1 MIKHLSDKTKQIISI
16 CMLVAMPI
24 LLFSA
29 VFYGQKIDRDQKAA
43 SKQEAVTEQQSQQ
56 TEEDSM
62 NEDNSDNS
70 FVEDDTD
77 NESKA
82 IYEPTDQ
89 EKKDAEST
97 AVNFIKAYHSY
108 DAKKPEEYLKKS
120 KKYMTVDLY
129 DFYKQLPKRG
139 TLDQTKVIVKDTSA
153 TPGDFQEIAQIWN
166 VDVTSED
173 TDLKGKKKS
182 NVTPYSIQVQK
193 VNGEWLVS
201 GVRIDG

>member
-1 MIKHLSDKTKQIISI
+1 MIKHLSDRAKQIIGI
-16 CMLVAMPI
+16 CMLITMPI
-24 LLFSA
+24 LLFA
-29 VFYGQKIDRDQKAA
+29 GVIFGQKIDKEEKAGP
-43 SKQEAVTEQQSQQ
+43 KQEEAAEQQKQQ
-56 TEEDSM
+56 VEEDSV
-62 NEDNSDNS
+62 NEDTSDAS
-70 FVEDDTD
+70 FAEEDD

-82 IYEPTDQ
+82 IYEPTDK

-108 DAKKPEEYLKKS
+108 DAKNPDEYLKKS
-120 KKYMTVDLY
+120 KKFMTSDLY

-139 TLDQTKVIVKDTSA
+139 TLDQTKVVVKDTSA

-173 TDLKGKKKS
+173 TDSNGKKKS

-201 GVRIDG
+201 GVRVDG

>member
-16 CMLVAMPI
+16 CMIITMPI
-24 LLFSA
+24 LLFSG
-29 VFYGQKIDRDQKAA
+29 VLYGQKIEKDQEAA
-43 SKQEAVTEQQSQQ
+43 SKKEEAAEQQKQA
-56 TEEDSM
+56 EEDSM
-62 NEDNSDNS
+62 NEDISDDS
-70 FVEDDTD
+70 FAEDDND
-77 NESKA
+77 IERKA
-82 IYEPTDQ
+82 IYEPTDK

-108 DAKKPEEYLKKS
+108 DAKHPDEYLKKS
-120 KKYMTVDLY
+120 KKYMTSDLY

-139 TLDQTKVIVKDTSA
+139 TLDQTKVVVKDTSA

-173 TDLKGKKKS
+173 TDSNGKKKS

-193 VNGEWLVS
+193 MNGEWLVS

>member
-16 CMLVAMPI
+16 CMIITMPI
-24 LLFSA
+24 LLFSG
-29 VFYGQKIDRDQKAA
+29 VLYGQKIEKEQEAA
-43 SKQEAVTEQQSQQ
+43 SKKEEAAEQQKQA
-56 TEEDSM
+56 EEDSM
-62 NEDNSDNS
+62 NEDTSDDS
-70 FVEDDTD
+70 FTEVDNDD
-77 NESKA
+77 ESKA
-82 IYEPTDQ
+82 IYEPTDK

-108 DAKKPEEYLKKS
+108 DARNPDEYLKKS
-120 KKYMTVDLY
+120 KKYMTSDLY

-139 TLDQTKVIVKDTSA
+139 TLDQTKVVVKETSA

-173 TDLKGKKKS
+173 TDSNGKKKR

-193 VNGEWLVS
+193 VKGEWFVS
-201 GVRIDG
+201 GVRVDG